1 LQAGQNP
8 IPSRFRDRADA
19 GRYLGEALSEYARR
33 DDVVVLAL
41 PRGGV
46 PVGFEVARALEAPLD
61 VFVVRKL
68 GVPGH
73 EELAF
78 GAVASGGARILNRD
92 VIRHIGLSSDVIDAV
107 SERERAELARRER
120 LYRGDR
126 PDRRLAGKTVIVV
139 DDGLATGASMRAAIA
154 AVRAQSPARI
164 VVAVP
169 TAALDTCAALSAEVD
184 ELVSPLRPANFYAV
198 SLWYDSFEQVSDDVV
213 RRLLEKAKGE
223 LGE

>member
-213 RRLLEKAKGE
+213 RRLLEKAKGV

>member
-213 RRLLEKAKGE
+213 RRLLEKAKGG

>member
-1 LQAGQNP
+1 L
-8 IPSRFRDRADA
+8 RFRAA
-19 GRYLGEALSEYARR
+19 
-33 DDVVVLAL
+33 
-41 PRGGV
+41 
-46 PVGFEVARALEAPLD
+46 EAPLD

-213 RRLLEKAKGE
+213 RRLLEKAKGV

>member
-1 LQAGQNP
+1 VQNSQSP

-19 GRYLGEALSEYARR
+19 GRYLGELLSEYAGRS
-33 DDVVVLAL
+33 DVVVLAL

-46 PVGFEVARALEAPLD
+46 PVGFEISLALEAPLD

-68 GVPGH
+68 GVPGR

-78 GAVASGGARILNRD
+78 GAIASGGARILNPD
-92 VIRHIGLSSDVIDAV
+92 VIRYTRLTRDVIDAI
-107 SERERAELARRER
+107 SERERAELTRREH
-120 LYRGDR
+120 LYRGEQ
-126 PDRRLAGKTVIVV
+126 PDTKLAGKTVILV
-139 DDGLATGASMRAAIA
+139 DDGLASMRAAIA

-184 ELVSPLRPANFYAV
+184 ELVSPLRPENFCAV
-198 SLWYDSFEQVSDDVV
+198 SLWYDLFEQVSDDEV
-213 RRLLEKAKGE
+213 RRLLERATQEDGE
-223 LGE
+223 

>member
-1 LQAGQNP
+1 MQAGQNP

-107 SERERAELARRER
+107 SERERAELARREL

-126 PDRRLAGKTVIVV
+126 PKRRLAGKAVIVV
-139 DDGLATGASMRAAIA
+139 DDGLATGASMRAAVA
-154 AVRAQSPARI
+154 AVRAQRPARI

-198 SLWYDSFEQVSDDVV
+198 SLWYDNFEQVSDDEV

>member
-1 LQAGQNP
+1 MQAGQNP

>member
-1 LQAGQNP
+1 MQAGQNP

-213 RRLLEKAKGE
+213 RRLLEKAKGG

>member
-1 LQAGQNP
+1 VQTGKSP

-19 GRYLGEALSEYARR
+19 GRYLGEVLSKYAGRG
-33 DDVVVLAL
+33 DVVVLAL

-46 PVGFEVARALEAPLD
+46 PVGFEVAQALKAPLD

-78 GAVASGGARILNRD
+78 GAIASGGARILNHD
-92 VIRHIGLSSDVIDAV
+92 VVRHVGLTVEAV
-107 SERERAELARRER
+107 ETISERERRELIRREG
-120 LYRGDR
+120 LYRGER
-126 PDRRLAGKTVIVV
+126 PVRKLAAKTVILV

-169 TAALDTCAALSAEVD
+169 TAALDACAALGAEVD
-184 ELVSPLRPANFYAV
+184 ELVSPLRPENFYAV
-198 SLWYDSFEQVSDDVV
+198 SLWYDRFEQVSDDEV
-213 RRLLEKAKGE
+213 RTLLERATE
-223 LGE
+223 ADRE

>member
-1 LQAGQNP
+1 VQNSQSP

-19 GRYLGEALSEYARR
+19 GRYLGELLSEYAGRS
-33 DDVVVLAL
+33 DVVVLAL

-46 PVGFEVARALEAPLD
+46 PVGFEISLALEAPLD

-68 GVPGH
+68 GVPGR

-78 GAVASGGARILNRD
+78 GAIASGGARILNPD
-92 VIRHIGLSSDVIDAV
+92 VIRYTRLTRDVIDAI
-107 SERERAELARRER
+107 SERERAELTRREH
-120 LYRGDR
+120 LYRGEQ
-126 PDRRLAGKTVIVV
+126 PDTKLAGKTVILV

-184 ELVSPLRPANFYAV
+184 ELVSPLRPENFCAV
-198 SLWYDSFEQVSDDVV
+198 SLWYDLFEQVSDDEV
-213 RRLLEKAKGE
+213 RRLLERATQEDGE
-223 LGE
+223 